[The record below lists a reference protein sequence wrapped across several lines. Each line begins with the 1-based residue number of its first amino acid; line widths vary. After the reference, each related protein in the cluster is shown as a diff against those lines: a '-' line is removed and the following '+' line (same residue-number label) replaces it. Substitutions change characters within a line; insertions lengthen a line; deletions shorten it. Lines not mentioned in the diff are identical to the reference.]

1 MIEMRCQ
8 RLQRRVNRIDVGW
21 TKVLACGSSDPL
33 DKFFGWCVASEIA
46 QSPRSKPMKLLANLE
61 NVFSGLHL
69 NRMVVIELLPLSR
82 YPNQ

>member
-1 MIEMRCQ
+1 
-8 RLQRRVNRIDVGW
+8 
-21 TKVLACGSSDPL
+21 
-33 DKFFGWCVASEIA
+33 
-46 QSPRSKPMKLLANLE
+46 MKLLANLE